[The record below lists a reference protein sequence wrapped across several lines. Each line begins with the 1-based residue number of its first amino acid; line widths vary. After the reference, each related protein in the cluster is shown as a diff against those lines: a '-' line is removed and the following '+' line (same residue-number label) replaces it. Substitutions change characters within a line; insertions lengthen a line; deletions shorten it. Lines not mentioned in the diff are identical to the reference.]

1 MRAHGVRPSTN
12 GKVRQGSVVLSRI
25 GRATYRAAVS
35 KCGPILKSALPQ
47 LRPRAGGSPAGA
59 PAGGNLRRPRSHL
72 KPELVL
78 ALQRFASC
86 MRGHGVNL
94 PPPSTTGGGIFD
106 TSHLNKN
113 SPQFKAA
120 ETQCNVLLRQAF

>member
-1 MRAHGVRPSTN
+1 MRAHGVRTSTN
-12 GKVRQGSVVLSRI
+12 GKAGHGSVVLSRI
-25 GRATYRAAVS
+25 GRAAYRAAVS

-47 LRPRAGGSPAGA
+47 LRPRAGGSPTGE
-59 PAGGNLRRPRSHL
+59 PAGGNPRRLRSHL
-72 KPELVL
+72 KPKLVL

-120 ETQCNVLLRQAF
+120 ETQCNGLLREAF

>member
-1 MRAHGVRPSTN
+1 LHARSRRAPIHQWQGAARLGRPVEDWQGDLQGRREQVRPDPEKRASTASTA
-12 GKVRQGSVVLSRI
+12 RRRI
-25 GRATYRAAVS
+25 AGR
-35 KCGPILKSALPQ
+35 
-47 LRPRAGGSPAGA
+47 
-59 PAGGNLRRPRSHL
+59 RSHL